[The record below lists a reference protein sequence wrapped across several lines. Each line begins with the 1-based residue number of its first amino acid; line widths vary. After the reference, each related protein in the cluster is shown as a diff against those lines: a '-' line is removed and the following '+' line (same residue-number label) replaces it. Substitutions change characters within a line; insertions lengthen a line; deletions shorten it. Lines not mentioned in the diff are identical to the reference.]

1 VSSIPPNFSSSSLT
15 QNLDLTAPVARIS
28 MHTLVKKVIDGE
40 IDEETMLKLLDD
52 NLNIINEL
60 DGNNRTPLY
69 RALRARIPN
78 IKLICA
84 LLERNGE
91 YAPGTAGVTMDQF
104 LEFFVNSD
112 QPGMATCALILA
124 GRNEEIKDY
133 ILALSLSDYVQSRVA
148 CAIIK
153 DCDEIQR
160 ETLAASTGIL
170 SSELNDPLSIILSYV
185 HGELFKPS
193 DVNQVSNNLLKQ
205 RISVGKEPR
214 NPSSSSSPR
223 PAESDEQKS
232 GPDIGGRRARVMTR
246 RKKYGTL
253 FIDKES
259 EKKEEPEKKE

>member
-1 VSSIPPNFSSSSLT
+1 MRYNVRRW
-15 QNLDLTAPVARIS
+15 Q
-28 MHTLVKKVIDGE
+28 
-40 IDEETMLKLLDD
+40 
-52 NLNIINEL
+52 
-60 DGNNRTPLY
+60 
-69 RALRARIPN
+69 
-78 IKLICA
+78 
-84 LLERNGE
+84 
-91 YAPGTAGVTMDQF
+91 
-104 LEFFVNSD
+104 
-112 QPGMATCALILA
+112 
-124 GRNEEIKDY
+124 
-133 ILALSLSDYVQSRVA
+133 
-148 CAIIK
+148 
-153 DCDEIQR
+153 
-160 ETLAASTGIL
+160 ASTGIL

-259 EKKEEPEKKE
+259 EKKSLRKKSSVYKLIRLKYRDCTLLIGTYLKEMARQLG